1 MMNPAE
7 LTGRA
12 RSHVRRLGNPDCV
25 LHHAVVAPFTEL
37 RSQALR
43 AGFDIVP
50 ASSFRDFDRQLTLW
64 NAKYRGERELL
75 DTEGR
80 PVTASAL
87 SPAQRV
93 ETIAIWSALP
103 GASRHHWGTDLDL
116 IDRNTMSEGYRVR
129 LEQTEYAPGGV
140 FHPMAVWLEANA
152 AKFGFFRPFRGIE
165 SAVPPEPWH
174 YSYALT
180 AEPARAQLTA
190 EILREALQSCAI
202 EGREFVLA
210 RLDELHGRF
219 VARIDPPP
227 AGLPAASPKYS

>member
-1 MMNPAE
+1 MCEDSGTPIAFCTTRSSRLLQNYVHRLCGLGSTSFQPAAFAIS
-7 LTGRA
+7 TG
-12 RSHVRRLGNPDCV
+12 
-25 LHHAVVAPFTEL
+25 
-37 RSQALR
+37 
-43 AGFDIVP
+43 
-50 ASSFRDFDRQLTLW
+50 SSRCGTP
-64 NAKYRGERELL
+64 N
-75 DTEGR
+75 T
-80 PVTASAL
+80 VASAL